1 MVRSLAAAL
10 LAAWGTAAAAAGE
23 ELSIPSKSL
32 LAASSSLAVSAAP
45 TKTTVEAPFTAARP
59 RDVMPE
65 LMLRE
70 ELAHRGTAGG
80 AGCEASA
87 ADLCYDLR
95 EARIVYRKARAFM
108 PEIPG
113 LRAESIS
120 LRHDR
125 VLLKYSFR

>member
-10 LAAWGTAAAAAGE
+10 LATWGTAAAAAGE

-32 LAASSSLAVSAAP
+32 LAASSLAVSAAP
-45 TKTTVEAPFTAARP
+45 TKTTIEAPFTAARP
-59 RDVMPE
+59 RDVLPE

-70 ELAHRGTAGG
+70 ELAHRGAGAG

-87 ADLCYDLR
+87 SDLCYDFR